1 MLNKW
6 TILLLTVAMIPASLM
21 GQQDP
26 QARQILDEL
35 SARYAQA
42 SSFRASLSQSISNST
57 EGLNEVVSGSIVVQ
71 GNKYVI
77 RMPGQEVANDG
88 ERVYV
93 YLAEVNEIT
102 IDYYYPEEGEIAPS
116 TIFDLYKAG
125 CKYQYVG
132 TESIQGAA
140 CHVIDLVPEA
150 ADTQFFRIR
159 LFVRGNDYAL
169 VRYEMYDR
177 ASTRYTYEFTN
188 LQFNIPVQDAEFV
201 FSGSSHPG
209 ADVVDLTEG

>member
-6 TILLLTVAMIPASLM
+6 ILVLLAVATMPAYLM
-21 GQQDP
+21 AQQDP
-26 QARQILDEL
+26 QARRILDEV

-42 SSFRASLSQSISNST
+42 SSFRASLSQSLSNST

-88 ERVYV
+88 EKVYV
-93 YLAEVNEIT
+93 YLAEVDEIT
-102 IDYYYPEEGEIAPS
+102 IDYYYPEEGETAPS
-116 TIFDLYKAG
+116 TIFDLYKTG
-125 CKYQYVG
+125 YKYQYVG

-140 CHVIDLVPEA
+140 CHVIDLVPER
-150 ADTQFFRIR
+150 ADTQFYRIR
-159 LFVRGNDYAL
+159 LFIRGNDYAL

-177 ASTRYTYEFTN
+177 ANTRYTYEFTN

-201 FSGSSHPG
+201 FDATSHPG